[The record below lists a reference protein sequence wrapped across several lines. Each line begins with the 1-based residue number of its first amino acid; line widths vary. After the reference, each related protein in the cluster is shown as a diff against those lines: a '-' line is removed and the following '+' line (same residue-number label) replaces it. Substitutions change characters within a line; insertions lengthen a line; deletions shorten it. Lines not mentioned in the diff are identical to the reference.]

1 LLLVDTNVILDV
13 IENDPEWAAWSQAQ
27 LDAAS
32 LKFTLIINPVIYA
45 ELSIAYQR
53 IEELESMIERAGLRL
68 DPIPRE
74 ALFLAGRV
82 FLKYRRQRGTKSG
95 VLPDFFVGAHA
106 AVSGIPL
113 LTRDARRYLTYF
125 PSLRP
130 IAPKQSPK

>member
-1 LLLVDTNVILDV
+1 MLLVDTNVILDV